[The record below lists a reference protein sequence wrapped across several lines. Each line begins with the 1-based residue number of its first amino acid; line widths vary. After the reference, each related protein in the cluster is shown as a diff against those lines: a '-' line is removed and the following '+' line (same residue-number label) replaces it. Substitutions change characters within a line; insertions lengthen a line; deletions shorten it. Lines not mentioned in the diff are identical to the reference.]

1 MADQEI
7 YQKFIEWLGET
18 WWRLTDSE
26 MRLPMIASY
35 LTPEE
40 AAFLSG
46 FPRNML
52 DAGKTLDELA
62 EAKQMDPGELEPKLR
77 QLCVK
82 GMLNNKHE
90 GDAVLYS
97 LNDSFFIFLRA
108 VFWPGEANETAKE
121 AAPHVNKYFL
131 DGWFDQW
138 KDVHLSGLRSL
149 PIGETIGNAK
159 EILPFED
166 VSKVVDKFEYY
177 SVSECPCKT
186 RHNMDPEYQDSSKPT
201 EVCLHF
207 DGLGRYCVENGMG
220 REITKEET
228 LEILEKAA
236 DAGLV
241 HGITNWTDKP
251 DTICNCCP
259 DYCMWFEAYHKLGH
273 GKSVDPSN
281 YLVKTAPG
289 KCKACAL
296 CVKRC
301 PMDAIQLKVHPEAKN
316 KFRKAISVDP
326 DACIGC
332 GVCVHKCP
340 TGSIFLEPRE
350 ETTTPPKDAGEFI
363 GIYMGDRLAAME
375 DRKEG

>member
-7 YQKFIEWLGET
+7 YQEFIEWLGET

-26 MRLPMIASY
+26 ARLPMIASY

-46 FPRNML
+46 FPRNMM

-62 EAKQMDPGELEPKLR
+62 EAKQMDRDELEPKLK

-82 GMLNNKHE
+82 GMLNNKRD
-90 GDAVLYS
+90 GDTVQYS

-108 VFWPGEANETAKE
+108 VYWPGEANETAKE

-149 PIGETIGNAK
+149 PIGETIGDAH

-166 VSKVVDKFEYY
+166 VTKVVDKLR
-177 SVSECPCKT
+177 VLHRLRMPVQ
-186 RHNMDPEYQDSSKPT
+186 DPAQHGSRLSGQ
-201 EVCLHF
+201 LQAHR
-207 DGLGRYCVENGMG
+207 GLPPLRRPGAVLVENGMG

-228 LEILEKAA
+228 LEILKKAA

-241 HGITNWTDKP
+241 HGITNWMDKP

-259 DYCMWFEAYHKLGH
+259 DYCMFFEAYHKLGH
-273 GKSVDPSN
+273 GKSLDSSN
-281 YLVKTAPG
+281 YVVKTAPD

-340 TGSIFLEPRE
+340 TGSIFLERRE
-350 ETTTPPKDAGEFI
+350 ETTEPPKDAGEFI

-375 DRKEG
+375 EGKEG

>member
-1 MADQEI
+1 MTDQEV
-7 YQKFIEWLGET
+7 YQEFMEWLGET

-26 MRLPMIASY
+26 IRLPMITSY
-35 LTPEE
+35 VTPEE
-40 AAFLSG
+40 AAFLAG

-52 DAGKTLDELA
+52 DTGKTLDELA
-62 EAKQMDPGELEPKLR
+62 EAKQMDRDELEP
-77 QLCVK
+77 QLKQMCVK
-82 GMLNNKHE
+82 GLLNDRRD
-90 GDAVLYS
+90 GDSIRYA

-108 VFWPGEANETAKE
+108 IFWPGQENETARS

-138 KDVHLSGLRSL
+138 ADVHISGLRSL
-149 PIGETIGNAK
+149 PIDETIGDAH
-159 EILPFED
+159 EVLPFED
-166 VSKVVDKFEYY
+166 VSKVVDDFEYY
-177 SVSECPCKT
+177 TVSHCPCKT
-186 RHNMDPEYQDSSKPT
+186 RHNMDPGYQDSSKLT

-207 DGLGRYCVENGMG
+207 DGLGRYIVENGMG

-228 LEILEKAA
+228 LEILRKAA

-259 DYCMWFEAYHKLGH
+259 DYCMWFEAYHKLDH

-281 YLVKTAPG
+281 YQVKVTPNT
-289 KCKACAL
+289 CKACAL

-301 PMDAIQLKVHPEAKN
+301 PMDAIQLRVHPEATN
-316 KFRKAISVDP
+316 KFRKAVSVDT
-326 DACIGC
+326 DVCIGC

-340 TGSIFLEPRE
+340 TQSIVLEHRE
-350 ETTTPPKDAGEFI
+350 ETTTPPKNSREFI
-363 GIYMGDRLAAME
+363 GVYMGDRFAAME
-375 DRKEG
+375 NDKQK

>member
-1 MADQEI
+1 MADQEV
-7 YQKFIEWLGET
+7 YQEFIDWLGET

-26 MRLPMIASY
+26 ARLPMISSY
-35 LTPEE
+35 VTPEE

-46 FPRNML
+46 FPRRML
-52 DAGKTLDELA
+52 DAERTLDELA
-62 EAKQMDPGELEPKLR
+62 EVKQIDRDELEQKLKA
-77 QLCVK
+77 LCAK
-82 GMLNNKHE
+82 GMLHNKRD
-90 GDAVLYS
+90 GDVVRYS

-108 VFWPGEANETAKE
+108 IYWPGEANQTAKE

-138 KDVHLSGLRSL
+138 KDVQISGLRSL
-149 PIGETIGNAK
+149 PIGETIEGGH

-166 VSKVVDKFEYY
+166 VAKVVDKFEYY
-177 SVSECPCKT
+177 TVSECPCKT
-186 RHNMDPEYQDSSKPT
+186 RHNMDPAYKKSSKPT

-207 DGLGRYCVENGMG
+207 DDLGRYIVENGMG

-228 LEILEKAA
+228 LEILKKAA

-241 HGITNWTDKP
+241 HGLTNWMDKP
-251 DTICNCCP
+251 DTICSCCP
-259 DYCMWFEAYHKLGH
+259 DYCMFFEAYHKLGH
-273 GKSVDPSN
+273 GKSLDPSN
-281 YLVKTAPG
+281 YLLKTVPD

-296 CVKRC
+296 CIKRC
-301 PMDAIQLKVHPEAKN
+301 PMDAIQLKVHADAKN

-340 TGSIFLEPRE
+340 TGSLVLVRRE
-350 ETTTPPKDAGEFI
+350 ETTTPPKDVGEFL
-363 GIYMGDRLAAME
+363 GIYMADRMAAMQGE
-375 DRKEG
+375 TQE

>member
-7 YQKFIEWLGET
+7 YQEFIEWLGET

-90 GDAVLYS
+90 GDTVLYS

-149 PIGETIGNAK
+149 PIGETIGGAK

-177 SVSECPCKT
+177 TVSECPCKT
-186 RHNMDPEYQDSSKPT
+186 RHNMDPDYKDSSKPT

-207 DGLGRYCVENGMG
+207 DSLGRYCVENGMG

-228 LEILEKAA
+228 LEILKKAA

-281 YLVKTAPG
+281 YVVKTAPS

-340 TGSIFLEPRE
+340 TQSIVLEPRE
-350 ETTTPPKDAGEFI
+350 EIHEPPKDAGEFI

>member
-1 MADQEI
+1 MTDREVYQE
-7 YQKFIEWLGET
+7 FIEWLGET

-26 MRLPMIASY
+26 ARLPMIASY

-40 AAFLSG
+40 AAFLCG

-52 DAGKTLDELA
+52 DAGKTLEELA
-62 EAKQMDPGELEPKLR
+62 EAKQIDPDELEPKLR

-82 GMLNNKHE
+82 GVLNNKHE
-90 GDAVLYS
+90 GDTVRYA

-108 VFWPGEANETAKE
+108 IYWPGEANQTARE

-138 KDVHLSGLRSL
+138 KDVHISGLRSL
-149 PIGETIGNAK
+149 PIGETIGGSK

-166 VSKVVDKFEYY
+166 VSKVVDNFEYY
-177 SVSECPCKT
+177 AVSECPCKT
-186 RHNMDPEYQDSSKPT
+186 RHNMDPAYKDSSKPT

-207 DGLGRYCVENGMG
+207 DGLGRYIVENGMG

-228 LEILEKAA
+228 LEILKKAA

-251 DTICNCCP
+251 DTICSCCP

-273 GKSVDPSN
+273 GKSLDPSN
-281 YLVKTAPG
+281 YLVKTAPD

-340 TGSIFLEPRE
+340 TQSIVLEPRE

-375 DRKEG
+375 AEKQE

>member
-1 MADQEI
+1 MTEQEI
-7 YQKFIEWLGET
+7 YQAFIGWLGET

-26 MRLPMIASY
+26 ARLPMVSSY
-35 LTPEE
+35 VTPEE

-46 FPRNML
+46 FPRRML

-62 EAKQMDPGELEPKLR
+62 EAKQMDRGELEPKLEA
-77 QLCVK
+77 LCAK
-82 GMLNNKHE
+82 GLLHDKRDE
-90 GDAVLYS
+90 DGVRYS

-108 VFWPGEANETAKE
+108 IYWPGESSQSARE
-121 AAPHVNKYFL
+121 AAPHVNRYFL

-149 PIGETIGNAK
+149 PIGETIEGGH

-166 VSKVVDKFEYY
+166 VAKVVERFEYY
-177 SVSECPCKT
+177 TVSQCPCRT
-186 RHNMDPEYQDSSKPT
+186 RHNLDPSYQDSSKPT

-207 DGLGRYCVENGMG
+207 DDLGRYIVENGMG

-241 HGITNWTDKP
+241 HGLSNWTDHP

-259 DYCMWFEAYHKLGH
+259 DYCMFFEAYHKLGH
-273 GKSVDPSN
+273 GKSLDPSN
-281 YLVKTAPG
+281 YVVKTAPD
-289 KCKACAL
+289 KCRACAL
-296 CVKRC
+296 CIKRC
-301 PMDAIQLKVHPEAKN
+301 PMDAIQLKLHPEAKN
-316 KFRKAISVDP
+316 KFRKAIWVDP

-340 TGSIFLEPRE
+340 TGSLVLERRE
-350 ETTTPPKDAGEFI
+350 QITEPPKDAREFI
-363 GIYMGDRLAAME
+363 GIYLKDRLAAVQDGQQE
-375 DRKEG
+375 

>member
-7 YQKFIEWLGET
+7 YQEFIEWLGET

-108 VFWPGEANETAKE
+108 VFWPGEANQTAKE

-149 PIGETIGNAK
+149 PIGETIGGAK

-177 SVSECPCKT
+177 TVSECPCKT
-186 RHNMDPEYQDSSKPT
+186 RHNMDPDYQDSSKPT

-207 DGLGRYCVENGMG
+207 DSLGRYCVENGMG

-228 LEILEKAA
+228 LEILKKAA

-281 YLVKTAPG
+281 YVVKTAPD

-296 CVKRC
+296 CVRRC
-301 PMDAIQLKVHPEAKN
+301 PMDAIRLRVHPEANN
-316 KFRKAISVDP
+316 KFRKGPSVDP
-326 DACIGC
+326 DVCIGC

-340 TGSIFLEPRE
+340 TQAIVLEHRE
-350 ETTTPPKDAGEFI
+350 ETTEPPKNGREFME
-363 GIYMGDRLAAME
+363 IYMADRFAAME
-375 DRKEG
+375 ERKQE